1 MLNHNILLLIQTQEE
16 LNLLAEVTGS
26 LALDSLHID
35 EDYVAY
41 VDEVLIV
48 VPLKEIDETHH
59 LRGIKPTLFR
69 KFYKKSIGKLK

>member
-1 MLNHNILLLIQTQEE
+1 MFAHNTLVLIETQEE
-16 LNLLAEVTGS
+16 LNQLAEATGS

-48 VPLKEIDETHH
+48 VPLKEIDETHY

-69 KFYKKSIGKLK
+69 KWYKKYIGKLQ